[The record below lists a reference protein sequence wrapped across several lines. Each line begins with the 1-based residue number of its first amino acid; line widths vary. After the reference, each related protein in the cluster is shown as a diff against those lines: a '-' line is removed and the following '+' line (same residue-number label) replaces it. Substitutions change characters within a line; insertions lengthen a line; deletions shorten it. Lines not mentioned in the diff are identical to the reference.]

1 MVMARYGF
9 MTTSI
14 GDWEPRTELGR
25 KVKSGEITNIDD
37 ILKAGN
43 RILESEIV
51 DMLIPDIKMETV
63 KISTTQR
70 VTDSGRRM
78 SFKAIVLVGDGNGHV
93 GLGVGKA
100 AETGPAIDY
109 ATRSAKKSLIYIPRG
124 CGSWECRCG
133 SGHSIPFAVSGK
145 QSSTMVELKPAPR
158 GLGLA
163 VNDNI
168 KIVASLLGIK
178 DIWGQARGST
188 DNVYNS
194 LVATLKALKKIEKGA
209 GQ

>member
-1 MVMARYGF
+1 LIAV
-9 MTTSI
+9 SI
-14 GDWEPRTELGR
+14 GNWEPRTELGR

-51 DMLIPDIKMETV
+51 DMLLPDIKTETV

-78 SFKAIVLVGDGNGHV
+78 SFKAIVLVGDGNGHI

-109 ATRSAKKSLIYIPRG
+109 ATRSAKKKLMYVPRG

-133 SGHSIPFAVSGK
+133 GNHSIPFGTRGK

-168 KIVASLLGIK
+168 KTVASLLGIK

>member
-1 MVMARYGF
+1 MA
-9 MTTSI
+9 MIDS
-14 GDWEPRTELGR
+14 WEPRTELGR

-51 DMLIPDIKMETV
+51 DMLVPGIKTETV

-78 SFKAIVLVGDGNGHV
+78 SFKAIVLVGDGNGHI

-109 ATRSAKKSLIYIPRG
+109 ATRSAKKSLIYVPRG

-133 SGHSIPFAVSGK
+133 TGHSIPFGVSGK
-145 QSSTMVELKPAPR
+145 QSATMVSLKPAPK

-178 DIWGQARGST
+178 DIWGQSRGST
-188 DNVYNS
+188 DNVYNA
-194 LVATLKALKKIEKGA
+194 LVATLRALKKIKRGA
-209 GQ
+209 EQ